1 MKVQLSGC
9 IFTTAEVIATGLTA
23 CQSSGIDVKIF
34 ASYSANYP
42 FAVLAGKNSGIKS
55 VKELKGKKVAVG
67 FGTTPYMFLS
77 RQLSNNGLSIHDVE
91 VVNTAAD
98 GPAMIASGQVDAVVT
113 RALNRAYEYAKAS
126 PDSALGHLIYSSQ

>member
-1 MKVQLSGC
+1 M
-9 IFTTAEVIATGLTA
+9 
-23 CQSSGIDVKIF
+23 
-34 ASYSANYP
+34 
-42 FAVLAGKNSGIKS
+42 
-55 VKELKGKKVAVG
+55 
-67 FGTTPYMFLS
+67 
-77 RQLSNNGLSIHDVE
+77 SIHDVA